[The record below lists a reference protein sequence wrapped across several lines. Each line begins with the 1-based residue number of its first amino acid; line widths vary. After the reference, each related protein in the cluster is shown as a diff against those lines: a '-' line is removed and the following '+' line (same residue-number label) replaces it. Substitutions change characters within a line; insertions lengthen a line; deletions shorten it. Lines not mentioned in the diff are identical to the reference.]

1 MQLVVTVAKCE
12 RQQTKAKA
20 IYWDIAFEIEAE
32 NYPQQYIP
40 VTVYAYELTSPDDN
54 RAIQLA
60 ASRAIP
66 QHVSMCYTQQYN
78 KPKDYFDDLADSLNK
93 ETEEEEE
100 TSEEETNG

>member
-12 RQQTKAKA
+12 RQETKAKSV
-20 IYWDIAFEIEAE
+20 YWDIAFEIEAE

-40 VTVYAYELTSPDDN
+40 VTVYAYELVSPDDN

-66 QHVSMCYTQQYN
+66 QHVAMCYTQQYN
-78 KPKDYFDDLADSLNK
+78 KPKDYFDDLTNSLNK
-93 ETEEEEE
+93 EEKASEED
-100 TSEEETNG
+100 EEETNG